1 MVYYLMSAYLE
12 AQSLSDDTAVSTA
25 DQKPISKVPCHHF
38 APLKSKIV
46 VARQF
51 FCDEAANGLHSPRGF
66 SQDVRRFA
74 YLAHER
80 HSAALIPATRLID
93 LAARA

>member
-1 MVYYLMSAYLE
+1 MILRSA
-12 AQSLSDDTAVSTA
+12 Q
-25 DQKPISKVPCHHF
+25 QIKPISKVPR
-38 APLKSKIV
+38 AIISPPLKSKIV
-46 VARQF
+46 VARRF

-66 SQDVRRFA
+66 SRDVRRFA